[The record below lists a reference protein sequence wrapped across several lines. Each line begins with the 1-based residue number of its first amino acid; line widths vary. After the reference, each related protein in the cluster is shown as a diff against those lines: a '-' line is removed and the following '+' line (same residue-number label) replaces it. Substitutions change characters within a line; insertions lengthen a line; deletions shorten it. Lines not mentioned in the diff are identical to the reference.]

1 VAPPAPPTRWGCPR
15 FSLPALSPEEQAR
28 TAAATANA
36 FAAHL
41 IKFAAGSEGVKLCP
55 STSTATVGEVSVST
69 AMPAPGVRDDRR
81 RPQRAGLVSCVLV
94 GATRRLR
101 VQHARPMPRV
111 PAARWRA
118 RRAMRAEAH
127 ERLLPYVQMGFG
139 GQSNQCAVS
148 PACSFE
154 VSVHAER
161 YAKLI
166 VCC

>member
-1 VAPPAPPTRWGCPR
+1 M
-15 FSLPALSPEEQAR
+15 
-28 TAAATANA
+28 
-36 FAAHL
+36 
-41 IKFAAGSEGVKLCP
+41 KLCP